1 MQLKPSIRATM
12 YHIHPVNALWTPE
25 KLTEGRIVN
34 QVTVDDD
41 IAEKAEVALGR
52 MLRLR
57 Q

>member
-1 MQLKPSIRATM
+1 M